1 MKLDEIVGRYVALR
15 DKKEEIAKRQKDEL
29 RPYNDALDK
38 IEAALL
44 NYFNQSGS
52 DSCKTPAGTAFTST
66 RTSDTVADRDI
77 FFGWVFERNAV
88 DMLDSR
94 CNKTAVEQYLES
106 TGELPPGI
114 NRRVEKIV
122 CIHRPKN
129 EH

>member
-15 DKKEEIAKRQKDEL
+15 DKKEEIAKQQKEAL
-29 RPYNDALDK
+29 RPYNDALEK

-66 RTSDTVADRDI
+66 RSSATVADREA
-77 FFGWVFERNAV
+77 FFGWVLEHNAL
-88 DMLDSR
+88 DMLEAR
-94 CNKTAVEQYLES
+94 CAKLAVEQYLDS
-106 TGELPPGI
+106 TGELPPGV

>member
-29 RPYNDALDK
+29 RPYNEALDK

-52 DSCKTPAGTAFTST
+52 DSCKTTAGTAFTST
-66 RTSDTVADRDI
+66 RTSATVADRET
-77 FFGWVFERNAV
+77 FFDWVLEHNAL
-88 DMLDSR
+88 DMLESR
-94 CNKTAVEQYLES
+94 CNKTAVEQYLDS
-106 TGELPPGI
+106 AGELPPGI
-114 NRRVEKIV
+114 NRRVEKTV
-122 CIHRPKN
+122 CVHRPKN

>member
-1 MKLDEIVGRYVALR
+1 MKLDEIVGRSVALR

-29 RPYNDALDK
+29 RPYNDALEK

-44 NYFNQSGS
+44 NYVNQSGS
-52 DSCKTPAGTAFTST
+52 DSCKTTAGTAFTST
-66 RTSDTVADRDI
+66 RTSDTVADSDV
-77 FFGWVFERNAV
+77 FFGWVFERNAI

-94 CNKTAVEQYLES
+94 CNKTAVEQYLDS

>member
-29 RPYNDALDK
+29 RPYNDALEK

-44 NYFNQSGS
+44 NYFNASGS

-66 RTSDTVADRDI
+66 RSSATVADRQV
-77 FFGWVFERNAV
+77 FFDWVLEHNAL
-88 DMLDSR
+88 DMLESR
-94 CNKTAVEQYLES
+94 CNKTAVEQYLDLA
-106 TGELPPGI
+106 GELPPGI
-114 NRRVEKIV
+114 NRRVEKTV